1 VLKWQRSGL
10 DSTLMLPHYELDPFR
25 AILRRVAIGVG
36 VLLLITLLVWLDRD
50 GYSDS
55 ADDSVNVLDALY
67 YATVSASTT
76 GFGDIA
82 PVSDE
87 ARLVNTL
94 VITPL
99 RVLFLVVLVGTT
111 LEVATRASRNRRG
124 VLRWQNNVDSHTVV
138 IGFGATG
145 RAAAARL
152 RASGTPA
159 SSIVV
164 VADDAE
170 AIADAAA
177 EGLVGVEGDATRLD
191 VLRAAVVDRACCV
204 IVAVHNDATAVLAT
218 LTARQ
223 LAPAARVVC
232 AVREQENVPL
242 LRDGGADAVM
252 VTADATGRQLALN
265 LSSPAVGELYE
276 QLLNPGEGLD
286 LIERPV
292 RPSELGLSLRDLPDA
307 VVAVLRHGDVCL
319 EPHGDLLLAE
329 GDRLAVIVQRTQ

>member
-1 VLKWQRSGL
+1 MNWQRSSL
-10 DSTLMLPHYELDPFR
+10 DATLLLPHHEVDPFR

-55 ADDSVNVLDALY
+55 VDDRVSFLDALY

-82 PVSDE
+82 PVSDN

-94 VITPL
+94 LITPL

-111 LEVATRASRNRRG
+111 LEVATRSSRNRRS
-124 VLRWQNNVDSHTVV
+124 VVRWQNHVDSHTVV

-159 SSIVV
+159 GSIVV
-164 VADDAE
+164 VADDAD

-177 EGLVGVEGDATRLD
+177 AGLVGVEGDATRLD

-204 IVAVHNDATAVLAT
+204 IVAVQNDATAVLAT

-223 LAPAARVVC
+223 LSPAARIVC
-232 AVREQENVPL
+232 AVRERENVPL
-242 LRDGGADAVM
+242 LHDGGADAVM

-265 LSSPAVGELYE
+265 LSSPAVGDLYE
-276 QLLNPGEGLD
+276 QLLNPGRGLD
-286 LIERPV
+286 LVERPV
-292 RPSELGLSLRDLPDA
+292 RPSELGRSVRDLPDA
-307 VVAVLRHGDVCL
+307 VVAVLRDGGVRL
-319 EPHGDLLLAE
+319 EPHGGLLLAE
-329 GDRLAVIVQRTQ
+329 GDTLAVIVQRGQ